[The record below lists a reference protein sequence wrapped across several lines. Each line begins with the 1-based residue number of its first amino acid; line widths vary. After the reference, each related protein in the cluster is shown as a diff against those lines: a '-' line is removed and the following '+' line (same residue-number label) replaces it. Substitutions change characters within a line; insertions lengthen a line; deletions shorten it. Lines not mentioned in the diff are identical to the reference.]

1 MKTISIRL
9 DDDIYNE
16 LDSILEAMGQTKQ
29 TFYETYTRTVINE
42 GCIPFI
48 IKALN
53 SNLKE
58 KNNKM
63 EAYKKLEYLKKTSP
77 INSDFKKEREEAMNE
92 KYGLIDWY

>member
-9 DDDIYNE
+9 DDNIYNE

-48 IKALN
+48 IKAPN
-53 SNLKE
+53 SIKKE
-58 KNNKM
+58 KGNKM
-63 EAYKKLEYLKKTSP
+63 EAYEKLEYLKKSFP
-77 INSDFKKEREEAMNE
+77 IDSDIEKEREEAMNE
-92 KYGLIDWY
+92 KYGLID